1 MKYKVLYI
9 KRIRR
14 LTILLQ
20 LGLLIAGLTAFW
32 IPEGVNFLVNGTRLG
47 EFIQQEQWLQH
58 VNRGIQEVNNTY
70 PFIWYGTDWMV
81 FAHIL
86 FAILFYGLYKN
97 PVRNKWLVQFGFVA
111 CALIVPLAAIMG
123 YFRGI
128 PMIWQTLDCLFGV
141 IASLLLYQIHK
152 SIRTLEKVNQ
162 IRNSLAL

>member
-1 MKYKVLYI
+1 M

-97 PVRNKWLVQFGFVA
+97 PVRNKWLVQFGF
-111 CALIVPLAAIMG
+111 
-123 YFRGI
+123 
-128 PMIWQTLDCLFGV
+128 
-141 IASLLLYQIHK
+141 LYK
-152 SIRTLEKVNQ
+152 P
-162 IRNSLAL
+162 